1 MKQILVLG
9 AGFVAR
15 PLVAYLLEQESVE
28 ITVASR
34 TLFKA
39 ENLVGGH
46 PRGKAVQLDVEA
58 ASALDTLVSQS
69 NVVIS
74 LLPWVH
80 HLEVAKLCLA
90 HGKHLV
96 TTSYVKPEMEALDA
110 EARAKGLLFLN
121 EIGLDP
127 GIDHMAAMRVMDE
140 IRNTGG
146 TVESFYSYCG
156 GLPAPEHN
164 TNPLGYKFSWS
175 PTGVL
180 LAAGN
185 EGRYLEEG
193 GIIEIPGSELF
204 THYWFVRVPG
214 AGVYEAYVNRDAL
227 PYLEI
232 YGIPEARS
240 MYRGTLRNIGH
251 CETWH
256 LFKRMGLLDRDR
268 TFDFSRFTPREVM
281 ARLIDAPGND
291 LPKELADYLQI
302 SEYSVLIKKLE
313 WLGLLNDYLLDL
325 KEATVFEM
333 FDHVL
338 ETKLKYAKGE
348 LDYVLQ
354 HHEFT
359 ARYGDDRMEKITST
373 LIERGTPD
381 GDSAMAR
388 TVGLPAAVATR
399 LLVEEKLTL
408 TGVCRPVYPEI
419 YNPVL
424 NELERMSIRLD
435 ERTLPLSTQTD

>member
-15 PLVAYLLEQESVE
+15 PLVAYLLEQEAIEV
-28 ITVASR
+28 TVASR
-34 TLFKA
+34 TLIKA
-39 ENLVGGH
+39 ENLIGGH
-46 PRGKAVQLDVEA
+46 PRGKALRLEVEDI
-58 ASALDTLVSQS
+58 SALES
-69 NVVIS
+69 NVTRSDVVIS

-80 HLEVAKLCLA
+80 HLEVARLCLD

-96 TTSYVKPEMEALDA
+96 TTSYVKPEMEALDSA
-110 EARAKGLLFLN
+110 ARAKGLLFLN

-127 GIDHMAAMRVMDE
+127 GIDHMAAMRVMDG
-140 IRNTGG
+140 IRHNGG
-146 TVESFYSYCG
+146 AVESFYSYCG

-185 EGRYLEEG
+185 DGRYLEEG
-193 GIIEIPGSELF
+193 GVIEIPGPELF
-204 THYWFVRVPG
+204 AHYWFVKIPG

-251 CETWH
+251 CEAWH
-256 LFKRMGLLDRDR
+256 QFKRLGLLDRER
-268 TFDFSRFTPREVM
+268 IFDFKRFTPREVM
-281 ARLIDAPGND
+281 ARLIGSTGND
-291 LPKELADYLQI
+291 LPKELADYLGI
-302 SEYSVLIKKLE
+302 PEYSVLIKKLE
-313 WLGLLNDYLLDL
+313 WLGLLNDYPLDL
-325 KEATVFEM
+325 KEASVFEM
-333 FDHVL
+333 FDHIL
-338 ETKLKYAKGE
+338 ETKLKYDKGE
-348 LDYVLQ
+348 LDSVLQ

-359 ARYGDDRMEKITST
+359 ARYADERMEKMTST
-373 LIERGTPD
+373 LIERGIPD

-399 LLVEEKLTL
+399 LLVEEKLNL
-408 TGVCRPVYPEI
+408 TGVRRPVHPEI
-419 YNPVL
+419 YIPVL
-424 NELERMSIRLD
+424 AELEKMSIRLS
-435 ERTLPLSTQTD
+435 EKTLPLGG

>member
-1 MKQILVLG
+1 VKQILVLG

-302 SEYSVLIKKLE
+302 PEYGIQRPYQKT
-313 WLGLLNDYLLDL
+313 GM
-325 KEATVFEM
+325 A
-333 FDHVL
+333 
-338 ETKLKYAKGE
+338 
-348 LDYVLQ
+348 
-354 HHEFT
+354 
-359 ARYGDDRMEKITST
+359 
-373 LIERGTPD
+373 GTPERLPAGLERSHGFRD
-381 GDSAMAR
+381 VRPCPGDETEIRQGRIGLRSTASRVHRPVRRRPYGKNNLHPDRTRDPRRRQRHGPNRGSARGGGHPTAGGGETDADR
-388 TVGLPAAVATR
+388 GLPA
-399 LLVEEKLTL
+399 
-408 TGVCRPVYPEI
+408 GVSG
-419 YNPVL
+419 NL
-424 NELERMSIRLD
+424 
-435 ERTLPLSTQTD
+435 